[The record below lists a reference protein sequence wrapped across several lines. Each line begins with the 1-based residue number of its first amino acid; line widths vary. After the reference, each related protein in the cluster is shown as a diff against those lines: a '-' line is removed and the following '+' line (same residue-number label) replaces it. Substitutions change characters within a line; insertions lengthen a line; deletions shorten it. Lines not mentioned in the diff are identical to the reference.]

1 MAVDEPAYVVLEP
14 YFEASKESFLV
25 FCEERGLGSAVKKTR
40 FEVSSVVRDSDR
52 HFAATTTDGKQ
63 IVAAPELADCTED
76 IVIGIMAHEFG
87 HVVDHLYPARF
98 FLEDDESSLIF
109 FGDDKYDPEDP
120 RTAQQR
126 VARMRRW
133 ENRSDY
139 EVERTA
145 DLIVEQAI
153 GHPIGYVGPCML
165 QSLSRGAPR
174 PKKLR

>member
-1 MAVDEPAYVVLEP
+1 MAVDESAYVVLEP
-14 YFEASKESFLV
+14 YFEATKESFLT
-25 FCEERGLGSAVKKTR
+25 FCEGKKLGSAVSKVR

-52 HFAATTTDGKQ
+52 HFAATTTDGKKV
-63 IVAAPELADCTED
+63 VAAPDLADCTED

-98 FLEDDESSLIF
+98 FLEEDESKLIF
-109 FGDDKYDPEDP
+109 FGDDTYDPEDP
-120 RTAQQR
+120 RTSQQR

-145 DLIVEQAI
+145 DLIVEQVL
-153 GHPIGYVGPCML
+153 GHCIGYVGPCML
-165 QSLSRGAPR
+165 QSLSRGVPR